1 MKFLS
6 KDALSI
12 LDHNL
17 RTDEKEELK
26 KAFYLKDDVLKW
38 RIEWEKLKSELRF
51 MRRTDLIK
59 EIQMKTDITVG
70 KAFSF
75 LINFNNLNFFKDYSI
90 ILRNEKRSR
99 RKKFNLF

>member
-1 MKFLS
+1 MKFLT

-17 RTDEKEELK
+17 TTDEKEELK

-51 MRRTDLIK
+51 MRRTDL
-59 EIQMKTDITVG
+59 KTDITVG

-75 LINFNNLNFFKDYSI
+75 LINFNNLNFFKNYSI
-90 ILRNEKRSR
+90 LLRNEKRSR